1 MLLILL
7 TGCSSQFAS
16 SRALWLRQTLADEN
30 AYWLARNPA
39 GLADKYGAMAADRYD
54 YMRGSAGT
62 WYADIARQ
70 SRERTATVLLE
81 ETEPI
86 LLVGDAHPE
95 NLSTTVPGRMPLPTE
110 ADPIPEL
117 GLELIDLDA
126 ASYGPWLLD
135 LRRSALSLRVEA
147 APLRGCDNACIE
159 AAIAKLVDAYIAGA
173 LGEDAPSVQGAIIEN
188 LLAKAIAEGQARK
201 KYDKSTTSTIVSDR
215 QFRVDQGLDEN
226 GVGLLPLTEA
236 EQSQIDRLMAVY
248 DGPEG
253 FRVLDT
259 ARRFG
264 TGISS
269 RAAVRYLVLYD
280 LGDDTT
286 ETDNGII
293 TVRETSDPPLIPG
306 LFAEVGDRYYTNAER
321 IEAAS
326 AMLWSTPEADAAA
339 AGLIDGELT
348 FKVLTWS
355 SWFQDADHL
364 SVLEAWEDGV
374 IDAGDFMEMAGVLG
388 HALGSSHRR
397 GETAAGGS
405 AAATLERDLA
415 GDAEVLLAE
424 ILETSASDDLAL
436 QRDYLLFQ
444 ALLADHGPLLGAEQ
458 IASDL
463 P

>member
-7 TGCSSQFAS
+7 TGCSSQLAS

-30 AYWLARNPA
+30 SYWLARNPA
-39 GLADKYGAMAADRYD
+39 GLADKYGAMAADPYD

-95 NLSTTVPGRMPLPTE
+95 NLSTTVPGRMPLPTVS
-110 ADPIPEL
+110 DPLPEL
-117 GLELIDLDA
+117 GLEIIDLDA
-126 ASYGPWLLD
+126 SIYGPWLLD

-147 APLRGCDNACIE
+147 APLPGCDDACIE
-159 AAIAKLVDAYIAGA
+159 AAIAELVEEYIDGA
-173 LGEDAPSVQGAIIEN
+173 LDASAPTVQGSIIEN
-188 LLAKAIAEGQARK
+188 LIAEATEEGQGRQ
-201 KYDKSTTSTIVSDR
+201 KYDESTTSTIFSDLQLR
-215 QFRVDQGLDEN
+215 SDQGLDEN
-226 GVGLLPLTEA
+226 GVGILPLTDA
-236 EQSQIDRLMAVY
+236 EQAQIDRLMAVY

-280 LGDDTT
+280 LGD
-286 ETDNGII
+286 ESEADNGII

-306 LFAEVGDRYYTNAER
+306 LFAEVGDRYYTNADR

-326 AMLWSTPEADAAA
+326 AMLWSTPDADAAA
-339 AGLIDGELT
+339 AGLTDGELT

-364 SVLEAWEDGV
+364 SVLEDWEDSA
-374 IDAGDFMEMAGVLG
+374 IDAGDFASMAGVLG
-388 HALGSSHRR
+388 YTLGSSHRR

-405 AAATLERDLA
+405 AAAVLERDLA
-415 GDAEVLLAE
+415 GSDEVLLAE
-424 ILETSASDDLAL
+424 ILATSASDAIAL
-436 QRDYLLFQ
+436 QRDYVLFQ
-444 ALLADHGPLLGAEQ
+444 MLLDDHGPLLGAEQ
-458 IASDL
+458 IASDI